1 VTPPIEREL
10 KLNVSRDFH
19 LPDVTTVPG
28 LSMVT
33 KPEKTLVASYYDTD
47 GLDLARWGATLRYR
61 SSGSSGEW
69 TVKLD
74 PPSTRDPA
82 GASDPADEAATTD
95 RYEIEFEAGPGRV
108 PRRALELTSG
118 LRRGRPLAVVAEL
131 TTVRRAHLI
140 LDPDGRQLAEMD
152 DDTVEFRTMTD
163 PPGRGVFREIEVELL
178 NPPLG
183 AGGSD
188 GNGSDG
194 GSDGGGEASG
204 SDWTR
209 SVYSLLSASG
219 AERNDGTPKLMRA
232 LGTVPP
238 ALRASTG
245 LAESAP
251 VSELV
256 SATLEASLHRLLRHE
271 VGVRLG
277 EDIEDVHQCRVAT
290 RRLRADLRTFEG
302 VLDPEPVLAVV
313 ERLQVLGAA
322 LGEVRD
328 ADVLELRLRSL
339 GPRLDPADG
348 GELESL
354 IAVLHR
360 ERSAAHA
367 RLIRRLGGA
376 DHGRLID
383 SLFELMEKPPLRIP
397 DQEAAGAARNLLAE
411 RWASLAGAVG
421 ALSDRPADG
430 QLHSIRKKAKRCR
443 YAADMATPLLGKR
456 ALRLSK
462 GVAEVQD
469 ILGEVQDA
477 SVATEWL
484 RRSARSGGQ
493 GRALVAGQLIGMEA
507 SRAEAARRD
516 WSRAWKKTSHKG
528 RVKWLA
534 PSS

>member
-1 VTPPIEREL
+1 MNPPIEREL
-10 KLNVSRDFH
+10 KLDVSLDFH
-19 LPDVTTVPG
+19 LPDLTTVPG

-74 PPSTRDPA
+74 PPGQGDGA
-82 GASDPADEAATTD
+82 GATAEESATTD

-118 LRRGRPLAVVAEL
+118 LRRGRTLAVVAEL

-140 LDPDGRQLAEMD
+140 LDPDGRQLAELD
-152 DDTVEFRTMTD
+152 DDTVEFVTTAE
-163 PPGRGVFREIEVELL
+163 PAGRGSFREIEVELL
-178 NPPLG
+178 PAPSNTDP
-183 AGGSD
+183 AD
-188 GNGSDG
+188 GNGH
-194 GSDGGGEASG
+194 GEGAGPST

-209 SVYSLLSASG
+209 SLYSLLSASG
-219 AERNDGTPKLMRA
+219 ARRNDSTPKLMRA

-238 ALRASTG
+238 PLKAS
-245 LAESAP
+245 AELSGSASL
-251 VSELV
+251 SELV
-256 SATLEASLHRLLRHE
+256 AATLETSLHRLLRHE

-277 EDIEDVHQCRVAT
+277 QDIEDVHQCRVAT
-290 RRLRADLRTFEG
+290 RRLRADLRTLAT
-302 VLDPEPVLAVV
+302 VLEPAPVAVV
-313 ERLQVLGAA
+313 VEGLQALGAA

-339 GPRLDPADG
+339 GSRLDSADAA
-348 GELESL
+348 ELETLLSGL
-354 IAVLHR
+354 NR
-360 ERSAAHA
+360 ERTTAHQ
-367 RLIRRLGGA
+367 RLIRQLGRA

-383 SLFELMEKPPLRIP
+383 GLFDLMEKPPLRIP
-397 DQEAAGAARNLLAE
+397 DRAAADTARALVAE
-411 RWASLAGAVG
+411 RWNTLAEAV
-421 ALSDRPADG
+421 ADLPDRAADE

-443 YAADMATPLLGKR
+443 YAADMATPVLGKR

-462 GVAEVQD
+462 AVADVQD

-477 SVATEWL
+477 AVATAWL

-507 SRAEAARRD
+507 SRAVAARRD
-516 WSRAWKKTSHKG
+516 WSRAWKKTSQKG